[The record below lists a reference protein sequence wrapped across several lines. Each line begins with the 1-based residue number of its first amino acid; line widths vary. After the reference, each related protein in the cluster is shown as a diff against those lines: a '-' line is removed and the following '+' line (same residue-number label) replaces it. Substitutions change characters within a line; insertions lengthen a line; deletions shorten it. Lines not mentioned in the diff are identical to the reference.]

1 MAMISEVLGLKF
13 KATVYHIGDG
23 YFYYKNS
30 TERNKFYLRCAV
42 SKLCPGRGNIPRQP
56 EARLASSLVT
66 SRPHSHPPQPNW
78 LDVNTLR
85 TSILRRCETTSTP
98 YRQIQREESESSLIS
113 GIEAAGLESM
123 SLVPIGDGVSDE
135 AEGDNTG
142 DEAVTVT
149 SGDNVADTKHDNW
162 DLSGNK
168 TRSIAR
174 RRQSRLITILLTSG

>member
-1 MAMISEVLGLKF
+1 MAMVSEVLGLKF

-30 TERNKFYLRCAV
+30 TDRNKFYLRCAV
-42 SKLCPGRGNIPRQP
+42 SKLCPGRGNMPRQP

-98 YRQIQREESESSLIS
+98 YRQIQREESERVDIDVAAELPYHALSKAMQRARRAANGPVPSTLQEY
-113 GIEAAGLESM
+113 GEALPQNP
-123 SLVPIGDGVSDE
+123 SLVKWTCEI
-135 AEGDNTG
+135 
-142 DEAVTVT
+142 
-149 SGDNVADTKHDNW
+149 
-162 DLSGNK
+162 
-168 TRSIAR
+168 
-174 RRQSRLITILLTSG
+174 